1 MACFLLVVKQV
12 YARGLPYSMKPKGRR
27 ATALL
32 LFASA
37 FTFIVCLRAQ
47 ETSRNKVDPFQTAPV
62 LKSGREYCRRLE
74 KAALDF
80 VCREEVQE
88 ELDLSRDAKADGGG
102 QMLSFDPGY
111 AGGYGRTGTRIPTV
125 LRDVGRSASM
135 ANSYVF
141 DYQFLRQGGQVT
153 EKRVLLEKN
162 HKKAREK
169 EAPPETSTFHYADI
183 LLAPVRL
190 LDERFGEYYEYRLLR
205 EDTLDGVKAW
215 VLDVIPRL
223 AIVDAYLGGKIWLK
237 EADSSVLRIDWDPST
252 FGRYENILRRAKAFQ
267 AQPLVTSTTEFGMEK
282 NGIRFPSVDLTEEAY
297 QDQKGGKFVRAVTK
311 VVYKD
316 YKFFTVE
323 TETAF
328 KR

>member
-1 MACFLLVVKQV
+1 MRYK
-12 YARGLPYSMKPKGRR
+12 RMRK
-27 ATALL
+27 TAL
-32 LFASA
+32 FFIASA
-37 FTFIVCLRAQ
+37 IIFFIRLPAQ
-47 ETSRNKVDPFQTAPV
+47 ETSPKQVDPFQTALI
-62 LKSGREYCRRLE
+62 LKAARVYCARLE

-80 VCREEVQE
+80 VCREEVLE
-88 ELDLSRDAKADGGG
+88 EIDLSRDAKADGGG

-111 AGGYGRTGTRIPTV
+111 AGGYGRTGTRFPTV
-125 LRDVGRSASM
+125 QRDVGRSASM

-237 EADSSVLRIDWDPST
+237 QDDCSILRIDWDPAT
-252 FGRYENILRRAKAFQ
+252 FGRYGNILLRAKKLKSE
-267 AQPLVTSTTEFGMEK
+267 PRVTSYTEFGIEK
-282 NGIRFPSVDLTEEAY
+282 NGIRFPSVDFTEEAY
-297 QDQKGGKFVRAVTK
+297 QDQQGNKFVRAVTK